1 MHQIKLLAS
10 LAATSVF
17 AAVVR
22 AAEEPGHGD
31 AHAGA
36 AHAEPGVIPSWQQ
49 GLLPAIVTLVV
60 FGIVFGVLYA
70 KVWPVI
76 VKGLDERSSKIE
88 SEIAAAE
95 AARKQA
101 KDALEEYE
109 RSLSQARAEAQKM
122 LDDTRAQ
129 QGALAAELK
138 AKADSELGQMRE
150 RAMKDIESAKRA
162 ALNEIYAE
170 TANLATHVAAKVL
183 GREVSAADQ
192 SRLVDESL
200 RELSSVR
207 AN

>member
-1 MHQIKLLAS
+1 MKRCRLSLSVLVVSMLTATAS
-10 LAATSVF
+10 AA
-17 AAVVR
+17 ADP
-22 AAEEPGHGD
+22 AAEAQVVP
-31 AHAGA
+31 
-36 AHAEPGVIPSWQQ
+36 PWQQ
-49 GLLPAIVTLVV
+49 GLMPLLVSLVV
-60 FGIVFGVLYA
+60 FAAAFAILSV

-76 VKGLDERSSKIE
+76 VKALDERAKKIE
-88 SEIAAAE
+88 AEIAAAE

-122 LDDTRAQ
+122 LEETRAQ
-129 QGALAAELK
+129 QGRLAAELK
-138 AKADSELGQMRE
+138 AKADADLSMMRE

-170 TANLATHVAAKVL
+170 TATLATHVATKVL

-200 RELSSVR
+200 RELSKVR
-207 AN
+207 SN

>member
-1 MHQIKLLAS
+1 MHRIRTLAS
-10 LAATSVF
+10 LAAMTMASVAF
-17 AAVVR
+17 AAD
-22 AAEEPGHGD
+22 D
-31 AHAGA
+31 AHGHEPAGVV
-36 AHAEPGVIPSWQQ
+36 PPPNQ
-49 GLLPAIVTLVV
+49 GILPLIVSLVV
-60 FGIVFGVLYA
+60 FAIVLAVLSV

-76 VKGLDERSSKIE
+76 VKGLDERSAKIE

-109 RSLSQARAEAQKM
+109 RSLAQARAEAQKM
-122 LDDTRAQ
+122 LDETRAQ
-129 QGALAAELK
+129 QNKLASELKSKADAELG
-138 AKADSELGQMRE
+138 AMRE

-170 TANLATHVAAKVL
+170 TATLATHVASKVL
-183 GREVSAADQ
+183 GREVSAGDQ

-200 RELSSVR
+200 RELSTVR